1 MKSRKFITPVKL
13 SILVLASAGFFSCGP
28 VEYMSQTG
36 VKANKAFAS
45 AKESGAKKQAPYE
58 YYSAHYY
65 LHRSRFKAGYGDY
78 QEAVKYGSKAE
89 DFSKKSKEL
98 AVERIEKNL
107 ENGADSN
114 NTDNSTS
121 KQEKKKVLKV
131 EAQENKEENKKENN
145 KEIKIKK
152 EKDE

>member
-13 SILVLASAGFFSCGP
+13 SILFLAVAGLYSCGP

-36 VKANKAFAS
+36 VKANKAFVS
-45 AKESGAKKQAPYE
+45 AKESGAKKKAPYE

-89 DFSKKSKEL
+89 QFSKKSEEL
-98 AVERIEKNL
+98 AVERLEKNL
-107 ENGADSN
+107 ESGADSN
-114 NTDNSTS
+114 NNTSTD

-131 EAQENKEENKKENN
+131 EAEEE
-145 KEIKIKK
+145 EIKIKK
-152 EKDE
+152 EEKDE